1 MAAGN
6 LTADQARLVDQLTEL
21 TGWERGVVATW
32 VGYVSGWGRNR
43 ADHNYVGPPGEV
55 YRSTDHAARRAA
67 GLLGPQVGRA
77 RALGPAAQIATIGA
91 SLLRGSTDGLTDAY
105 RELGSVQAQRLHE
118 METSP
123 VRRSIT
129 ARVRSWLS

>member
-6 LTADQARLVDQLTEL
+6 LTADQARLVDQLTGL
-21 TGWERGVVATW
+21 TGWDRGVLATW

-43 ADHNYVGPPGEV
+43 QDHNYVGPPGEV

-67 GLLGPQVGRA
+67 ALLGPQVGRA
-77 RALGPAAQIATIGA
+77 RALGAHAQIATIGA
-91 SLLRGSTDGLTDAY
+91 SPLRGSTDGLTDAY
-105 RELGSVQAQRLHE
+105 RELGAAQAQRLHE

-123 VRRSIT
+123 VRRT
-129 ARVRSWLS
+129 LMAKVTSWLS